1 MRGSGNPEGVRP
13 LPARKGRERSS
24 LSPLSSRSPRGSR
37 LGDFLR
43 VPPPLQPS
51 TSGTPG
57 AGRREGGAAGVS
69 KPRLGNVVKEGS
81 SGEGPGSEDLTRGG
95 TPEVAR
101 GRGRL
106 LPRLRVPTELPGTRQ
121 ATPPL
126 QRGSPPPLLGN
137 PTPLT
142 WLGCS
147 ACSEDAIF
155 LRPD

>member
-1 MRGSGNPEGVRP
+1 MGPQG
-13 LPARKGRERSS
+13 PAGEK
-24 LSPLSSRSPRGSR
+24 
-37 LGDFLR
+37 
-43 VPPPLQPS
+43 
-51 TSGTPG
+51 
-57 AGRREGGAAGVS
+57 GGAAGAS
-69 KPRLGNVVKEGS
+69 EPRLGNVIKEGS
-81 SGEGPGSEDLTRGG
+81 PWEGPGGEDLERGG

-106 LPRLRVPTELPGTRQ
+106 FPRLRIPTGLPATRQ
-121 ATPPL
+121 ATPPQL